1 MDDPA
6 ALGPG
11 MALALITTFYGSL
24 LSNVL
29 FLPIA
34 DKLGTRSTEE
44 VANKLLIIRGV
55 MSIQSG
61 DNPRIVQQKLMA
73 FLDRRQRQRVEENQT

>member
-1 MDDPA
+1 DPA

-44 VANKLLIIRGV
+44 VAAKLLIIRGV
-55 MSIQSG
+55 MSIQGG
-61 DNPRIVQQKLMA
+61 DNPRIVQQKLLA
-73 FLDRRQRQRVEENQT
+73 FLNQRERLRVESRER

>member
-1 MDDPA
+1 
-6 ALGPG
+6 

-44 VANKLLIIRGV
+44 VAAKLLIIRGV
-55 MSIQSG
+55 MSIQGG
-61 DNPRIVQQKLMA
+61 DNPRIVQQKLLA
-73 FLDRRQRQRVEENQT
+73 FLNQRERLRVESRER